1 MSKDYKAD
9 DSLWLAEKEYFNES
23 PCCVGGR
30 EMRYKITPVR
40 YIYPSRCE
48 GRHWV
53 TTLVSHPD
61 VEFVSQSYP
70 RLLQS
75 VVTKQLRE
83 VDGKW
88 LFLTKEDA
96 ERAEELDRRL
106 EKLETSPTEYK
117 CWFKNPE
124 DAEKLTGK

>member
-1 MSKDYKAD
+1 MSKDYKTD
-9 DSLWLAEKEYFNES
+9 DNLWLAEKEYFNEGLH
-23 PCCVGGR
+23 CVGER
-30 EMRYKITPVR
+30 EMRYRITPVK

-53 TTLVSHPD
+53 TTLVSRPD
-61 VEFVSQSYP
+61 VEFAGHNNPS
-70 RLLQS
+70 LLQS

-88 LFLTKEDA
+88 LFRTKEDA

-106 EKLETSPTEYK
+106 EGLEKFKTECK
-117 CWFKNPE
+117 CRCKNPE
-124 DAEKLTGK
+124 GLES